1 MLPGFL
7 YFFKVSYTRNEVHFW
22 SKKGPFI
29 INSSL
34 THFLIINLIVYC
46 WCLPSGVQFVFMKRI
61 YRDSCLLSCEEIGTA
76 SDAIKLDLTFHSV
89 AILSWVANRLSCN
102 YCIHLALQH
111 FILNT
116 KLIIL
121 TLHSYVMCCFLTI
134 LMLYN
139 LSSYLYSNC
148 LTFSIYWV
156 VSKKIGRW

>member
-22 SKKGPFI
+22 SKKGSLSSIHHWHIFSLSTLSFI
-29 INSSL
+29 AG
-34 THFLIINLIVYC
+34 V
-46 WCLPSGVQFVFMKRI
+46 CLPVFKRM
-61 YRDSCLLSCEEIGTA
+61 YRDSCLLSCEEIGTT

-102 YCIHLALQH
+102 YCIPLALQH

-121 TLHSYVMCCFLTI
+121 TLHSYVMCCLLTI

-139 LSSYLYSNC
+139 LSSCLYSNF
-148 LTFSIYWV
+148 LMFSIYWV
-156 VSKKIGRW
+156 VSKK